1 MSSIQIKRVETKKD
15 LKRFIEFHYDLYK
28 GNPYDVPNLYS
39 DEVNTLSKNKNAAFD
54 FCEAEYYLALKEG
67 KIVGRV
73 AAIIN
78 HKANEK
84 WKKKDVRFGWIDFI
98 DDIEVSRAL
107 FEAVEEYGRK
117 KGMDDI
123 VGPLGF
129 TDMDPEGMLTW
140 GFDKLGTMAT
150 IYNYE
155 YYPQHM
161 EKLGGWKK
169 DNDYVEYYLVVPE
182 KSPEKYTKIAEMVE
196 KRYNLHVR
204 KLTKKDIFQ
213 GGYGKKLFDLIN
225 LTYSDLYGFSELTD
239 RQIDQYVK
247 MYFPLADLN
256 LVTVIEDG
264 NKDNQL
270 AGLGITIP
278 SLSHA
283 LQKCRRGRLFPFG
296 WWHLL
301 RAIKF
306 HKTDGVDLLLMGFLP
321 EYRSKGANALLFAD
335 LIPRYVNYGFK
346 WGETQVEME
355 SNEGVQSQWGP
366 LDPINHKKR
375 RCYRRSLTLAP
386 VTRAEGSE

>member
-15 LKRFIEFHYDLYK
+15 LKQFIEFHYDLYK

-39 DEVNTLSKNKNAAFD
+39 DEVNTLSKDKNAAFD
-54 FCEAEYYLALKEG
+54 FCEAEYFLALKEG
-67 KIVGRV
+67 KTVGRV

-161 EKLGGWKK
+161 EKLGGWEK

-247 MYFPLADLN
+247 MYFPLADLD
-256 LVTVIEDG
+256 LVTVIVDG

>member
-1 MSSIQIKRVETKKD
+1 MSSVQIKRVETKKD
-15 LKRFIEFHYDLYK
+15 LKQFIEFHYDLYK

-39 DEVNTLSKNKNAAFD
+39 DEVNTLSKDKNAAFD
-54 FCEAEYYLALKEG
+54 FCEAEYFLALKEE
-67 KIVGRV
+67 KVVGRV

-78 HKANEK
+78 NKANEK
-84 WKKKDVRFGWIDFI
+84 WDKKDVRFGWIDFI

-107 FEAVEEYGRK
+107 FKAVEEYGRK

-247 MYFPLADLN
+247 MYFPFADLN

-278 SLSHA
+278 SLSRA

>member
-161 EKLGGWKK
+161 EKLGGWEK

-375 RCYRRSLTLAP
+375 RCYRKSLTLAP